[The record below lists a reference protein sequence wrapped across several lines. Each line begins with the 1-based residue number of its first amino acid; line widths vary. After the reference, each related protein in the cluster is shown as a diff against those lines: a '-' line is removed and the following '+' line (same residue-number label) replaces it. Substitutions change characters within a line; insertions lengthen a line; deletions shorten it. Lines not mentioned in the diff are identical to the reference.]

1 MRQVRQGIF
10 GHQRHVGRGTVPHK
24 FSLIIR
30 KTERLTKE
38 IEPPSYTLNIY
49 IYIYIY
55 IYIHV
60 CVIPF
65 IKIILTGLPVIVL
78 HVLRRAEVGLKII
91 I

>member
-1 MRQVRQGIF
+1 M
-10 GHQRHVGRGTVPHK
+10 GRGTVPHK

-38 IEPPSYTLNIY
+38 IEPPTYTLNIY
-49 IYIYIY
+49 IYIY
-55 IYIHV
+55 V

>member
-1 MRQVRQGIF
+1 MRIRQVRQGIF

-49 IYIYIY
+49 IYIYI
-55 IYIHV
+55 HV

>member
-1 MRQVRQGIF
+1 M
-10 GHQRHVGRGTVPHK
+10 GRGTVPHK

-30 KTERLTKE
+30 
-38 IEPPSYTLNIY
+38 EPPTYTLNIY
-49 IYIYIY
+49 IY
-55 IYIHV
+55 V

>member
-1 MRQVRQGIF
+1 M
-10 GHQRHVGRGTVPHK
+10 GRGTVPHK

-38 IEPPSYTLNIY
+38 IEPPTYTLNIY

-55 IYIHV
+55 V

-65 IKIILTGLPVIVL
+65 NKIILTGLPVIVL

-91 I
+91 T

>member
-1 MRQVRQGIF
+1 M
-10 GHQRHVGRGTVPHK
+10 GRGTVPHK

-38 IEPPSYTLNIY
+38 IEPPTY
-49 IYIYIY
+49 IY
-55 IYIHV
+55 V

>member
-1 MRQVRQGIF
+1 MRIRQVRQGIF

-38 IEPPSYTLNIY
+38 IEPPTYTLNIY

-55 IYIHV
+55 ICMCYSLYQNYINWSPCNSV
-60 CVIPF
+60 AC
-65 IKIILTGLPVIVL
+65 TTSC
-78 HVLRRAEVGLKII
+78 
-91 I
+91 